1 MSEER
6 RLVTILFADVSG
18 STALGETLDPEDLRA
33 LLTRYYAIARDVVA
47 EYGGT
52 IEKFIGD
59 AVMAVFGL
67 PTAHGDDAERALG
80 AALDL
85 RDRVRADPRL
95 GDRLPI
101 RLGVASGDVVAR
113 RDAAAGEDFLITGD
127 AVNVAA
133 RLQQGA
139 DPWAIQVTDR
149 TTRAARGFKF
159 GPLADLDA
167 KGKSRPIP
175 SRPLLGR
182 GRSERA
188 RLPMIGRDA
197 DLAQL
202 ELVARRVFTERRPFL
217 VTVVASA
224 GTGKTRLV
232 EALLERLPELGPA
245 GTVAIAQCLPYG
257 QRLTY
262 WPLRAV
268 LHHLVGTDDDCS
280 PADLR
285 RAVEAWLTDHDV
297 PDAQAVGSAL
307 LATVGAADLEV
318 VDRAA
323 IFAAWRTALEAAAA
337 GGPLTLIL
345 EDLHWSS
352 DSLLDLLESLV
363 QPRADLPILI
373 VAIARPELLDRRA
386 NWGSGRRNVLT
397 LALEPLPGP
406 DIAVLVEHLVEGAS
420 PEIVDEVVA
429 RAEGNPFYAGEIVRA
444 LVEQVGSPLEPG
456 AAREALKRLPDT
468 VQATLLARLD
478 LLDGAERRVLQ
489 LGSVFGR
496 SFSAAGVAALD
507 PELGTAGRG
516 DHRPADRSGPGPPV
530 RGARS
535 RLPPHP
541 DPRGGVRHAAARR
554 ARPAARAG
562 GRVAGRARRGP
573 PRGRRGTH
581 RRPRPRGRHPG
592 DRAGP
597 R

>member
-85 RDRVRADPRL
+85 RDRVRDDPRL

-101 RLGVASGDVVAR
+101 RLGVASGDIVAR

-149 TTRAARGFKF
+149 TARAARGFKF
-159 GPLADLDA
+159 GPLAELDA
-167 KGKSRPIP
+167 KGKSRPVP
-175 SRPLLGR
+175 SRALLGR

-217 VTVVASA
+217 VTVVAPA

-232 EALLERLPELGPA
+232 EALLDRLPELGPA
-245 GTVAIAQCLPYG
+245 GTVATAQCLPYG

-268 LHHLVGTDDDCS
+268 LHHLVGTDDDVS
-280 PADLR
+280 PAELR
-285 RAVEAWLTDHDV
+285 R
-297 PDAQAVGSAL
+297 
-307 LATVGAADLEV
+307 
-318 VDRAA
+318 
-323 IFAAWRTALEAAAA
+323 
-337 GGPLTLIL
+337 
-345 EDLHWSS
+345 
-352 DSLLDLLESLV
+352 
-363 QPRADLPILI
+363 
-373 VAIARPELLDRRA
+373 RRH
-386 NWGSGRRNVLT
+386 
-397 LALEPLPGP
+397 E
-406 DIAVLVEHLVEGAS
+406 
-420 PEIVDEVVA
+420 
-429 RAEGNPFYAGEIVRA
+429 
-444 LVEQVGSPLEPG
+444 
-456 AAREALKRLPDT
+456 
-468 VQATLLARLD
+468 LAR
-478 LLDGAERRVLQ
+478 
-489 LGSVFGR
+489 
-496 SFSAAGVAALD
+496 
-507 PELGTAGRG
+507 
-516 DHRPADRSGPGPPV
+516 RPW
-530 RGARS
+530 
-535 RLPPHP
+535 
-541 DPRGGVRHAAARR
+541 
-554 ARPAARAG
+554 
-562 GRVAGRARRGP
+562 RARRGGRGERP
-573 PRGRRGTH
+573 PGHRWGGGPRGRRSSGHLRRVANGTRGG
-581 RRPRPRGRHPG
+581 RRERTPDGDPG
-592 DRAGP
+592 GP
-597 R
+597 PLVQR